1 MMHESVQLFGDFKY
15 DPEQVEYEWANK
27 VLPHCPRNG
36 ILQACF
42 TESPEHEDYTY
53 FHRPV
58 LNPILKGTIF
68 EQVLADM
75 PFNINRS
82 VFIIIPAG
90 FCLRHHN
97 DPDNKYHLSVIE
109 NKGSFYYDYDKQR
122 GYHLPA
128 DGRVRQ
134 INSTESHHTAVNGGI
149 EPRTHFIMTEYACD
163 DLTPKSLHKLHVRY
177 DYANSPMV
185 QSFSGGV
192 KDIRSTI
199 EQNFM
204 MPFMNE
210 AFYLSKKVYG
220 CSAGNTDTSRY
231 YNFLW
236 TDREAMHEALAGDNY
251 WKAKESLA
259 EFNITL
265 EYEIQ

>member
-1 MMHESVQLFGDFKY
+1 MMNESVELFGDFKY
-15 DPEQVEYEWANK
+15 DAEQVAYDWTNK
-27 VLPHCPRNG
+27 VLPNCPRNG
-36 ILQACF
+36 ILQACN
-42 TESPEHEDYTY
+42 TTSPEYEDYTY

-58 LNPILKGTIF
+58 INPILKNTIF
-68 EQVLADM
+68 EKVINEM
-75 PFNINRS
+75 PFKLNRA

-97 DPDNKYHLSVIE
+97 DPDNKYHLSIIE
-109 NKGSFYYDYDKQR
+109 NRGSFYYDYDKQR

-128 DGRVRQ
+128 DGRIRQ

-149 EPRTHFIMTEYACD
+149 EPRTHFIMTQYSCE
-163 DLTPKSLHKLHVRY
+163 DLNPKSLYKLRVEY
-177 DYANSPMV
+177 NYANSNML
-185 QSFSGGV
+185 SKFEGGV

-236 TDREAMHEALAGDNY
+236 TDRDAMFNAINGDNF
-251 WKAKESLA
+251 WKAKEALK
-259 EFNITL
+259 EFGITL
-265 EYEIQ
+265 EYEVQ